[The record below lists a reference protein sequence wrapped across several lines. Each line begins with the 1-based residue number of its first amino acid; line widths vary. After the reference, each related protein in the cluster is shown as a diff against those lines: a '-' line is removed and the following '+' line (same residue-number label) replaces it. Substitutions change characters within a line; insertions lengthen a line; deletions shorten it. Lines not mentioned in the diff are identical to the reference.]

1 MPLDNFEIDVSTTDN
16 IITITIVSNETI
28 LDEKITVFSLQNT
41 EEQNVDIDF
50 QVVDKF
56 VKEFNRVS
64 QNAIVDY
71 NFELKD
77 KKSVSVC
84 VLLKQFFSK
93 FGEKQRYLCYKAT
106 YNEEE
111 KSVTLTRTK
120 QKLDVK
126 CPSSSESSPFN
137 QIVLKNDKT
146 PDGLNKTTVVVTAD
160 TIIDDYTN
168 FDLIMTFTKKML
180 YENYNNL
187 ENYIKLSN

>member
-93 FGEKQRYLCYKAT
+93 FGE
-106 YNEEE
+106 
-111 KSVTLTRTK
+111 
-120 QKLDVK
+120 
-126 CPSSSESSPFN
+126 
-137 QIVLKNDKT
+137 
-146 PDGLNKTTVVVTAD
+146 
-160 TIIDDYTN
+160 
-168 FDLIMTFTKKML
+168 
-180 YENYNNL
+180 
-187 ENYIKLSN
+187 IK